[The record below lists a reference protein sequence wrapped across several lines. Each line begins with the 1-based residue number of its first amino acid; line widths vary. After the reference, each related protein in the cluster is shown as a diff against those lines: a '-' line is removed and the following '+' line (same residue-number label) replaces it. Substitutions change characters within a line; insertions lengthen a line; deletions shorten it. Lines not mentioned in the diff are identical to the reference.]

1 MIDPDERLALAY
13 APARLRKAYA
23 ALLAFDAALG
33 QAFKATNQAGL
44 IAIRLAWWRDQL
56 VQSTTREPVLD
67 ALHKVMQ
74 DHDVTAKALTIVID
88 GWAVLLDDP
97 PYADAQLMAY
107 ARLRGGGLFALAAQ
121 VAGCPP
127 HAQAG
132 LGWALTDFARHCSHR
147 ETAERAL
154 ILAQQSPLVS
164 LPKPMRPFGLL
175 AHFAQSDCQRS
186 LDKQRAAGSP
196 YRMIQSIGFV
206 LFRR

>member
-1 MIDPDERLALAY
+1 MIGPDERLALAY

-33 QAFKATNQAGL
+33 QAFKATNQTGL

-74 DHDVTAKALTIVID
+74 DHDVTAKALTMVID

-107 ARLRGGGLFALAAQ
+107 ARLRGGGLFAVAAQ

-132 LGWALTDFARHCSHR
+132 LGWALTDFARHCSHL
-147 ETAERAL
+147 ETAGRAL
-154 ILAQQSPLVS
+154 ILAHQSRAVS

-175 AHFAQSDCQRS
+175 AHFAKSDCQRA
-186 LDKQRAAGSP
+186 LNKQRTAGSP
-196 YRMIQSIGFV
+196 YRMIQAIGFV
-206 LFRR
+206 LLRR